1 MQWKKCS
8 LTAAGLSSQIV
19 LKLSS
24 VKKLTDCLR
33 VKALQKHWVRIF
45 FHSVH
50 QGGFS
55 VSSWSKFSSR
65 LLSTRKC
72 GVFTLIYW
80 SFQDLMWVWRTQLC
94 KSIMEILPG
103 FMLQPPPRGQQV
115 VQVGGEEEVE
125 EDNSKCR
132 LDFSM
137 FPLCQVWA
145 KLVVPAFE
153 RVLEGWKEAL
163 QNPPSASS
171 NTGTTTDVGM
181 SRVCL
186 VSNMDSRANKLINLP
201 FSK

>member
-1 MQWKKCS
+1 MCRCAGYCPRGS
-8 LTAAGLSSQIV
+8 AACLLLFADHLT
-19 LKLSS
+19 
-24 VKKLTDCLR
+24 TWC
-33 VKALQKHWVRIF
+33 
-45 FHSVH
+45 
-50 QGGFS
+50 GFEGHNYANQS
-55 VSSWSKFSSR
+55 
-65 LLSTRKC
+65 
-72 GVFTLIYW
+72 
-80 SFQDLMWVWRTQLC
+80 C
-94 KSIMEILPG
+94 KSLPG

-171 NTGTTTDVGM
+171 NTGTTTDVSM

-186 VSNMDSRANKLINLP
+186 VSNMDSRANKLINLS